1 MVPHNLDWMPLIVQL
16 TSSLTS
22 LVAAYSLE
30 SRTVT
35 SATKTTDTT
44 AHGVICVPCVFIVF
58 LWSYLYTWHGGISV
72 AAERQLPCL
81 MNFTRR
87 VMHFFFPNLAEIN
100 LIGIFFW
107 QWGKW
112 PCKNNNTRLNLES
125 KLQRDSLTSEAN
137 IPSLISS
144 YRKLTYKC
152 YEQKK
157 EFTTGQPAVHFL
169 LSHTQFFDRSW
180 PRLNILLTVTCNIQS
195 AGTVSQCKVVH
206 PSIPGELHFSVP
218 LMCLRY
224 CIEITAMLPTWS
236 QVSRDTSHDF

>member
-22 LVAAYSLE
+22 LAAAYSLE
-30 SRTVT
+30 SRAVT

-44 AHGVICVPCVFIVF
+44 AYGVIRVPCFFIVF
-58 LWSYLYTWHGGISV
+58 CDHIFKTWHGGISV

-87 VMHFFFPNLAEIN
+87 VMHFFPNL
-100 LIGIFFW
+100 
-107 QWGKW
+107 
-112 PCKNNNTRLNLES
+112 
-125 KLQRDSLTSEAN
+125 
-137 IPSLISS
+137 SS
-144 YRKLTYKC
+144 
-152 YEQKK
+152 
-157 EFTTGQPAVHFL
+157 
-169 LSHTQFFDRSW
+169 TQYFDRSW
-180 PRLNILLTVTCNIQS
+180 PRLNIPLTVTCNIPS

-224 CIEITAMLPTWS
+224 CIGITAMLPKWS
-236 QVSRDTSHDF
+236 QVSRDTSRDFLEESNIWWTASDF

>member
-1 MVPHNLDWMPLIVQL
+1 MPHNLDWMPLIVQL

-22 LVAAYSLE
+22 LAAAYSLE
-30 SRTVT
+30 FRTVT

-44 AHGVICVPCVFIVF
+44 APWCYSCAVCFHSLFVII
-58 LWSYLYTWHGGISV
+58 SWHGGISV

-81 MNFTRR
+81 RNFTGR
-87 VMHFFFPNLAEIN
+87 VVHFFPDLEIN
-100 LIGIFFW
+100 LIGVFFW

-137 IPSLISS
+137 IPYLISS
-144 YRKLTYKC
+144 YEKLTYEC
-152 YEQKK
+152 YEQKRK
-157 EFTTGQPAVHFL
+157 RVDHRPAVHFSL
-169 LSHTQFFDRSW
+169 FSSQYFDRSW
-180 PRLNILLTVTCNIQS
+180 PRLNIPLTVTCNIPS

-206 PSIPGELHFSVP
+206 PSIPGKLHFSIP

-224 CIEITAMLPTWS
+224 CIYFTAMLPKWS
-236 QVSRDTSHDF
+236 QVSRDTSRDF